1 MSRQFF
7 TPLISLALMFS
18 LAACDKQDA
27 PSAETSKT
35 PLAANSM
42 ALFKKHSCVSCHKME
57 GKQVG
62 PGYKEIAAKYKD
74 DATAEDKLI
83 AKVTTGGAGV
93 WGTMPMPPM
102 SKVNPEDI
110 KVMVTY
116 ILSLSK

>member
-7 TPLISLALMFS
+7 TALLPFVLVFS

-27 PSAETSKT
+27 TSTEASKT
-35 PLAANSM
+35 PVAANTI

-62 PGYKEIAAKYKD
+62 PGYMEIALKYKG

-83 AKVTTGGAGV
+83 AKVATGGAGV
-93 WGTMPMPPM
+93 WGAMPMPPM
-102 SKVNPEDI
+102 SKVNPEDT
-110 KVMVTY
+110 KLMVTY
-116 ILSLSK
+116 ILSLAK

>member
-1 MSRQFF
+1 MLRNIIS
-7 TPLISLALMFS
+7 PLLFATLLFSLVACNKTEESKTASADTSSIKSGPALM
-18 LAACDKQDA
+18 K
-27 PSAETSKT
+27 E
-35 PLAANSM
+35 
-42 ALFKKHSCVSCHKME
+42 HSCVSCHKME

-62 PGYKEIAAKYKD
+62 PGYKEIALKYKE

-102 SKVNPEDI
+102 SKANPEDI

-116 ILSLSK
+116 ILSLAK

>member
-1 MSRQFF
+1 MSRLFL
-7 TPLISLALMFS
+7 TPLLSLALVFS

-27 PSAETSKT
+27 PSTETSKT
-35 PLAANSM
+35 PLAANSI

-62 PGYKEIAAKYKD
+62 PGYKEIALKYKG

-83 AKVTTGGAGV
+83 TKIATGGAGV

-102 SKVNPEDI
+102 SKVTPEDS

-116 ILSLSK
+116 ILSLAK

>member
-1 MSRQFF
+1 MPRQLF
-7 TPLISLALMFS
+7 TPLLSLALVLS

-27 PSAETSKT
+27 PSTDTSKA
-35 PLAANSM
+35 PLATSTL

-62 PGYKEIAAKYKD
+62 PGYKEIALKYKG
-74 DATAEDKLI
+74 DATADDKLI
-83 AKVTTGGAGV
+83 AKIVTGGAGV

-110 KVMVTY
+110 KLMVTY
-116 ILSLSK
+116 ILSL